1 MSGSLLFEQLSVI
14 QQNFALQPLLNRQ
27 EFESFAVDYDL
38 DVLTDLNMMLESD
51 KDRPIKKFFSGH
63 RGCGKSTL
71 LAECA
76 YNQKDR
82 YFPVFFSIGNI
93 SEFADVDHTNILF
106 AIGVSMMT
114 TAEERGVEIGRSV
127 KDSLYR
133 WFNNVLQVSKS
144 TEGGELSLDLSVIKF
159 KLQRESETREEIKKK
174 FERRI
179 EDLIDKLNE
188 IAAIIYAATNQPV
201 LAIVDDLDKISKPEI
216 AVSVYSHNL
225 NALIAPKFSIIYTLP
240 IAFYRDLEIMGSLE
254 SVLPE
259 PVLLM
264 PVLKL
269 VPKDKRRSLPDDFS
283 SPTIETFYK
292 AIERRLPAEFKQ
304 IIEPSVTKQIVLT
317 SGGVLRELIRIVN
330 RCFEV
335 AKKQAYK
342 DPSLTSIVL
351 DRAIFTEAI
360 RKIRLEL
367 QPAVGQSGYEIL
379 IKIYRDF
386 NPSDPG
392 DPEFLKLLHRLYILE
407 YQNDDMWYD
416 LHPIIEELLRRQN
429 AI

>member
-1 MSGSLLFEQLSVI
+1 MSSSSLFRQLSDI
-14 QQNFALQPLLNRQ
+14 QQNFALQPLLERQ
-27 EFESFAVDYDL
+27 EFESFGVDYDL
-38 DVLTDLNMMLESD
+38 DVLTDLNIILETD
-51 KDRPIKKFFSGH
+51 KERPIKKFFSGH

-76 YNQKDR
+76 YNQRDR
-82 YFPVFFSIGNI
+82 YFTVFFSIGNI

-114 TAEERGVEIGRSV
+114 AAEERGIDISPMV

-133 WFNNVLQVSKS
+133 WFNNVLQVNKT
-144 TEGGELSLDLSVIKF
+144 TEGGGVDLDLKVIKF

-174 FERRI
+174 FERKI

-188 IAAIIYAATNQPV
+188 IAAIIYAATNKPV
-201 LAIVDDLDKISKPEI
+201 LAIVDDLDKISNPDVALSI
-216 AVSVYSHNL
+216 YSHNL
-225 NALIAPKFSIIYTLP
+225 SALIAPMFSIIYTLP
-240 IAFYRDLEIMGSLE
+240 ISFYRDSEIMGSLE
-254 SVLPE
+254 SILPE

-269 VPKDKRRSLPDDFS
+269 VPQHKRRSLSDDFT
-283 SPTIETFYK
+283 SPGIETFYK

-304 IIEPSVTKQIVLT
+304 IIDPLVTRQIVLT

-342 DPSLTSIVL
+342 NPSLTSIIL
-351 DRAIFTEAI
+351 DQEIFTEAVK
-360 RKIRLEL
+360 KIRLEL
-367 QPAVGQSGYEIL
+367 QPAIGQAGYNIL
-379 IKIYRDF
+379 IKIHKDL

-407 YQNDDMWYD
+407 YQNGDMWYD
-416 LHPIIEELLRRQN
+416 VHPIIEDLLRRQN